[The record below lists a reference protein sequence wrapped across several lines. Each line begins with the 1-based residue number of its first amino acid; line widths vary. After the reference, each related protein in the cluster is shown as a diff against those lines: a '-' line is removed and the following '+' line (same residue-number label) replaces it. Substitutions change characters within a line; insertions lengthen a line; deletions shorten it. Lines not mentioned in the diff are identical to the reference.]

1 MQSDRGKI
9 LRLWGTASRGGGSS
23 IAKDARFSPLSVSPI
38 LLRWRL
44 TGESFERM
52 LAWLSGFIPPERGCF
67 FADRRALNIPRQ
79 VRCGG
84 NVRLKI
90 VQAGEPVLR
99 QAGRLLTRQE
109 ILSDELQ
116 RLIRDMKETMQDA
129 PGVGLAA
136 PQVGLSLQLAVIED
150 RWELLN
156 NLPPEELAEKD
167 RRPVPFHVVINP
179 QITSRG
185 DTNVVFYEGCLSL
198 SGYSAVVPRARDIR
212 VEYLDEQGEY
222 RSVEASGW
230 YARILQHEID
240 HLQGALYIDRMYTR
254 TFSTVENWNRFWK
267 GKPIGEAPPA

>member
-1 MQSDRGKI
+1 
-9 LRLWGTASRGGGSS
+9 
-23 IAKDARFSPLSVSPI
+23 
-38 LLRWRL
+38 
-44 TGESFERM
+44 
-52 LAWLSGFIPPERGCF
+52 
-67 FADRRALNIPRQ
+67 
-79 VRCGG
+79 
-84 NVRLKI
+84 VRLKI